1 LYTHHAA
8 QDADFSFA
16 AGGGSAK
23 PSERE
28 VVFVPKNN
36 VLPIYSTDAESRPST
51 KTSAQDDSRQWL
63 AADEKKNVG
72 VAATEWRAA
81 AADAEAAEQVDG
93 AAAADQESL
102 AMVRSL
108 FGRFSRGQELLRRNH
123 GVPVLHQQAV
133 LDQFIDYL
141 NVACRVPAE
150 TTELLSRMRQ
160 GALMNS
166 AGGTSGGRLQMTLAC
181 LCKEPAFVERV
192 TETFFRASPTS
203 RLELFPS
210 TTKSV
215 EAFVSLLAREA
226 ETRERPIKL
235 LLPSDAHYAW
245 SKVCEAYD
253 RHPYLRTV
261 PLDVGDGS
269 LGATRLRPGDT
280 LVAIFTLANTVS
292 GRATEP
298 DWFAQQLGA
307 AAAAGADVKVFV
319 DAALSGCCVARD
331 SLGHRAES
339 PQAVSAILDSSIG
352 LVQSTFK
359 DYGLSSMLFLDD
371 AWLECCQDLE
381 GDRGLAAKVA
391 GGSHALI
398 RYAPVT
404 SIPESPTLP
413 FLLFA
418 REYTRFR
425 LESFDAFAAK
435 LRAAIPPGVAYE
447 LRPLFPLLHVD
458 FADEAVAADL
468 ARDLVA
474 TYSLITIDAEPTV
487 LRLWPTPTN
496 HDVADA
502 IGEWFRRRRG

>member
-1 LYTHHAA
+1 M
-8 QDADFSFA
+8 DI
-16 AGGGSAK
+16 
-23 PSERE
+23 P
-28 VVFVPKNN
+28 
-36 VLPIYSTDAESRPST
+36 
-51 KTSAQDDSRQWL
+51 RQ
-63 AADEKKNVG
+63 
-72 VAATEWRAA
+72 VAASPR
-81 AADAEAAEQVDG
+81 
-93 AAAADQESL
+93 
-102 AMVRSL
+102 
-108 FGRFSRGQELLRRNH
+108 LRRVNL
-123 GVPVLHQQAV
+123 V
-133 LDQFIDYL
+133 
-141 NVACRVPAE
+141 E
-150 TTELLSRMRQ
+150 T
-160 GALMNS
+160 GAL
-166 AGGTSGGRLQMTLAC
+166 R
-181 LCKEPAFVERV
+181 
-192 TETFFRASPTS
+192 
-203 RLELFPS
+203 
-210 TTKSV
+210 
-215 EAFVSLLAREA
+215 
-226 ETRERPIKL
+226 
-235 LLPSDAHYAW
+235 
-245 SKVCEAYD
+245 
-253 RHPYLRTV
+253 
-261 PLDVGDGS
+261 
-269 LGATRLRPGDT
+269 
-280 LVAIFTLANTVS
+280 
-292 GRATEP
+292 
-298 DWFAQQLGA
+298 LGA

-474 TYSLITIDAEPTV
+474 TYGAASQSSSRRFCGVAPPSGVVFFRRRRAAGVVFFRRASFFSRYSLITIDAEPTV